1 MIHWTAIIPALT
13 AIALVALSQWSSGKS
28 DPTATVYRYP
38 RAFSLTMMFGPVLG
52 ATVVF
57 WPGVVGDELGLIAL
71 RSFLAVF
78 FLIGVA
84 LDFFRIS
91 LRADAI
97 DQGYWPV
104 RNVIRFQDVASIRK
118 YKAIGDS
125 YLLVTLNNGK
135 RFKFEQSIENFDGLC
150 RQVIDM
156 ARRHGVS
163 DIVASD

>member
-1 MIHWTAIIPALT
+1 
-13 AIALVALSQWSSGKS
+13 
-28 DPTATVYRYP
+28 
-38 RAFSLTMMFGPVLG
+38 MFGPVLG